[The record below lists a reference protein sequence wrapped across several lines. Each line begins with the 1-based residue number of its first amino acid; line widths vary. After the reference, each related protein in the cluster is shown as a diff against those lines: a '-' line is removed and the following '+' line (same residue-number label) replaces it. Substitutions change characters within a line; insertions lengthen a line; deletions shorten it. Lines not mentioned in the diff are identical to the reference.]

1 MREIII
7 MNSERPDP
15 DQLLARVERDK
26 AKAKRGRL
34 KIFFGAAAGVGKTY
48 AMLLAARERRS
59 ENIDIIVGLVE
70 THGRKETAAL
80 MDGLEVLPPKL
91 IEYRRTT
98 LREFDLDAALKRKPS
113 IILVDEL
120 AHTNAQ
126 GCRHPKR
133 WQDIEELLDA
143 GIDVYTALNVQH
155 LESLNDDIGQ
165 ISGIRVWETVPDTV
179 FEEATEVELVDLPPD
194 ELLNRLND
202 GKVYVPQQAQ
212 EAIKNFFRK
221 GNLIALRELALRQTA
236 NRVDAQMLDYRD
248 DHSIREVWQVSER
261 ILVCIGPNALAE
273 RLVRA
278 GKRLANSLRAEW
290 IVVYV
295 ETPELQRLPAEK
307 RDSVLRILRLAE
319 QLGAETVALSAPD
332 MSAAIVKLSKERN
345 ITKIVMGKPT
355 RRGWKRLLLGSVVD
369 MLISDAHNINLY
381 LLGSPR
387 HERGGSGD
395 KSELSLYR
403 KSPLPGL
410 SVRLSTRKKGYYLG
424 YIWAIV
430 VTLSSALLAHLMFG
444 KFELANLIMFF
455 LLGVVFIA
463 TRFGRG
469 PSILASFLGV
479 ALFDFFFVR
488 PYFSF
493 SVSDS
498 QYLVTFVAMLTVG
511 IVISNLTANVRSQA
525 KVAAHRERRATV
537 LYAMS
542 KDLASSQSEDEIVRT
557 AVRHLNSEFG
567 SRNVILFPDANGRIV
582 YPKTPSLRESLQAA
596 DLSVAQW
603 VLDNNEIAGQGTHTL
618 AGAEAIYFPLS
629 NGESVVGVLVML
641 PVNLRR
647 IFLPEQQKLLD
658 TFLRQIAQ
666 AITRVRLAEQA
677 RKTQVDV
684 EAERLRNSLL
694 SSISHDLRTP
704 LATIVGSASTLVE
717 EDDTLKAE
725 DKLEL
730 SHAIYDEA
738 QRMSSLVN
746 NILDMARLDAGAIE
760 LNKQWYPLEEIIGAV
775 LTRLQKRLTD
785 RLVTVKLPP
794 GIPMIFVD
802 AVMIEQVLINLLE
815 NALRYTPEGSSLEIM
830 AEASSFAVEISVAD
844 QGPGI
849 PKGIENQLFEKFYRV
864 RHEAAQSGVGLG
876 LAICRAIIE
885 AHGGSIQAQ
894 NRPTGGAVFSFI
906 IPLDHTPPVM
916 GPEE

>member
-1 MREIII
+1 
-7 MNSERPDP
+7 MNNERPDP

-26 AKAKRGRL
+26 AKARRGRL
-34 KIFFGAAAGVGKTY
+34 KIFFGAVAGVGKTY
-48 AMLLAARERRS
+48 AMLLAARERRA
-59 ENIDIIVGLVE
+59 ENVDIIVGLVE

-80 MDGLEVLPPKL
+80 LEGLEVLPPKL
-91 IEYRRTT
+91 IDYRGTT

-165 ISGIRVWETVPDTV
+165 IAGIRVWETVPDTV
-179 FEEATEVELVDLPPD
+179 FEEANEIELVDLPPD
-194 ELLNRLND
+194 ELLDRLKD
-202 GKVYVPQQAQ
+202 GKVYLPQQAQ
-212 EAIKNFFRK
+212 EAIKHFFRK
-221 GNLIALRELALRQTA
+221 GNLIALRELALRHTA
-236 NRVDAQMLDYRD
+236 NRVDAQMLDYRED
-248 DHSIREVWQVSER
+248 NAIREVWQVNER
-261 ILVCIGPNALAE
+261 IMVCIGPNALAE

-278 GKRLANSLRAEW
+278 GKRLATSLRAHW
-290 IVVYV
+290 LVMYV

-307 RDSVLRILRLAE
+307 RDGVLRILRLAE
-319 QLGAETVALSAPD
+319 QLGAETMALSAPD
-332 MSAAIVKLSKERN
+332 MSSAIIKLSKERN

-369 MLISDAHNINLY
+369 VLISDAHNINLY

-387 HERGGSGD
+387 SERGGSGD
-395 KSELSLYR
+395 KSESSLYR

-410 SVRLSTRKKGYYLG
+410 SARLKTRKKGYYLG

-430 VTLSSALLAHLMFG
+430 VTLASALLAHLTYG

-463 TRFGRG
+463 THYGRG
-469 PSILASFLGV
+469 PSILASLLGV
-479 ALFDFFFVR
+479 AIFDFFFVR
-488 PYFSF
+488 PYLSF
-493 SVSDS
+493 SVADS
-498 QYLVTFVAMLTVG
+498 QYLVTFVAMITVG
-511 IVISNLTANVRSQA
+511 MVISNLTVNVRSQA

-537 LYAMS
+537 LYAMT
-542 KDLASSQSEDEIVRT
+542 KDLASSRNEDEIVRT

-567 SRNVILFPDANGRIV
+567 SRNVILFPDPNGLIV
-582 YPKTPSLRESLQAA
+582 YPKDPSIRESLHAA

-618 AGAEAIYFPLS
+618 AGAEATYFPLS
-629 NGESVVGVLVML
+629 NGEAVVGVLVLL

-658 TFLRQIAQ
+658 TFLQQIAQ

-677 RKTQVDV
+677 KKTQLDM

-717 EDDTLKAE
+717 EDKALKAE

-730 SHAIYDEA
+730 NRAIYDEA
-738 QRMSSLVN
+738 QRMSTLVN
-746 NILDMARLDAGAIE
+746 NILDMARLDAGAVV
-760 LNKQWYPLEEIIGAV
+760 LNKQWYPLDEIIGVV
-775 LTRLQKRLTD
+775 LTRLQKRLAG
-785 RLVTVKLPP
+785 RPVTVKLPP
-794 GIPMIFVD
+794 GTPMIYVD
-802 AVMIEQVLINLLE
+802 TVMIEQVLINLLE
-815 NALRYTPEGSSLEIM
+815 NVLRYTPEKSPVEITG
-830 AEASSFAVEISVAD
+830 EASAFAVEISVAD

-849 PKGIENQLFEKFYRV
+849 PKGFESQLFEKFYRV

-894 NRPTGGAVFSFI
+894 NRPTGGAVFSFM
-906 IPLDHTPPVM
+906 IPLDHSPPM
-916 GPEE
+916 LGPEE

>member
-1 MREIII
+1 

-26 AKAKRGRL
+26 AKAQRGRL
-34 KIFFGAAAGVGKTY
+34 KIFFGAVAGVGKTY
-48 AMLLAARERRS
+48 AMLLAARERRA
-59 ENIDIIVGLVE
+59 ENSDIIVGLVE
-70 THGRKETAAL
+70 THGRMETAAL
-80 MDGLEVLPPKL
+80 LEGLEALPPKL
-91 IEYRRTT
+91 IEYRGTT

-179 FEEATEVELVDLPPD
+179 FEEANEIELVDLPPD
-194 ELLNRLND
+194 ELLDRLKD
-202 GKVYVPQQAQ
+202 GKVYLPQQAQ
-212 EAIKNFFRK
+212 EAIKHFFRK
-221 GNLIALRELALRQTA
+221 GNLIALRELALRHTA
-236 NRVDAQMLDYRD
+236 NRVDAQMLDYRED
-248 DHSIREVWQVSER
+248 NAIREVWQVNER
-261 ILVCIGPNALAE
+261 IMVCIGPNALAE

-278 GKRLANSLRAEW
+278 GKRLATSLRAHW
-290 IVVYV
+290 LVMYV

-307 RDSVLRILRLAE
+307 RDGVLRILRLAE
-319 QLGAETVALSAPD
+319 QLGAETVAMSAPD
-332 MSAAIVKLSKERN
+332 MSTAIINLSKERN

-369 MLISDAHNINLY
+369 ELISDAHNINLY

-387 HERGGSGD
+387 SERSSNGD

-410 SVRLSTRKKGYYLG
+410 SARLTTRKKGYYLG

-430 VTLSSALLAHLMFG
+430 VTLSSALLAHLTYG

-479 ALFDFFFVR
+479 AIFDYFFVR
-488 PYFSF
+488 PYLSF
-493 SVSDS
+493 SVADS
-498 QYLVTFVAMLTVG
+498 QYLVTFVTMLTVG
-511 IVISNLTANVRSQA
+511 MVISNLMANVRSQA

-542 KDLASSQSEDEIVRT
+542 KDLASSRNEDEIVRT
-557 AVRHLNSEFG
+557 AVRHLHSEFG
-567 SRNVILFPDANGRIV
+567 SRNVILLPDPNGLIV
-582 YPKTPSLRESLQAA
+582 YPKDPSMRESLHAA

-618 AGAEAIYFPLS
+618 AGAEATYFPLS
-629 NGESVVGVLVML
+629 NGESVVGVLVLL

-658 TFLRQIAQ
+658 TFLQQIAQ

-677 RKTQVDV
+677 KKTQLDM

-717 EDDTLKAE
+717 EDNALKAE

-730 SHAIYDEA
+730 NRAIYDEA
-738 QRMSSLVN
+738 QRMSTLVN
-746 NILDMARLDAGAIE
+746 NILDMARLDAGAVV
-760 LNKQWYPLEEIIGAV
+760 LNKQWYPLDEIIGVV
-775 LTRLQKRLTD
+775 LTRLQKRLEG
-785 RLVTVKLPP
+785 RPVTVKLPP
-794 GIPMIFVD
+794 GTPMIYVD
-802 AVMIEQVLINLLE
+802 TVMIEQVLINLLE
-815 NALRYTPEGSSLEIM
+815 NVLRYTPEKSPVEIM
-830 AEASSFAVEISVAD
+830 AEASNFAVKISVAD

-849 PKGIENQLFEKFYRV
+849 PAGLENQLFEKFYRV
-864 RHEAAQSGVGLG
+864 RNEAAQSGVGLG

-894 NRPTGGAVFSFI
+894 NRPTGGAVFSFM
-906 IPLDHTPPVM
+906 IPLDHAPPVLS
-916 GPEE
+916 PEE

>member
-1 MREIII
+1 

-26 AKAKRGRL
+26 AKARRGRL

-80 MDGLEVLPPKL
+80 MKGLEVMPPRL
-91 IEYRRTT
+91 IEYRGTT

-194 ELLNRLND
+194 ELLNRLNE
-202 GKVYVPQQAQ
+202 GKVYLPQQAQ

-236 NRVDAQMLDYRD
+236 SRVDAQMLDYRED
-248 DHSIREVWQVSER
+248 NYIREVWQVSER

-278 GKRLANSLRAEW
+278 GKRLATGLRAEW

-307 RDSVLRILRLAE
+307 RDGVLRILQLAE
-319 QLGAETVALSAPD
+319 KLGAETVALSAPD
-332 MSAAIVKLSKERN
+332 MSAAIIKLSNERN

-355 RRGWKRLLLGSVVD
+355 RRGWRRFLLGSVVD
-369 MLISDAHNINLY
+369 VLISDAHNINLY

-387 HERGGSGD
+387 PERGDGNRD
-395 KSELSLYR
+395 KSEISLFR

-410 SVRLSTRKKGYYLG
+410 SGKISSRKKNTRGYV
-424 YIWAIV
+424 WALIV
-430 VTLSSALLAHLMFG
+430 TVASTLLAHLMFG
-444 KFELANLIMFF
+444 KFELANLIMVF

-469 PSILASFLGV
+469 PSIFASFLGV
-479 ALFDFFFVR
+479 AIIDLFFVK

-493 SVSDS
+493 SVADS
-498 QYLVTFVAMLTVG
+498 QYLVTLLAMLTVAML
-511 IVISNLTANVRSQA
+511 ISNLMANVRSQA
-525 KVAAHRERRATV
+525 KVAGHRERRATV

-542 KDLASSQSEDEIVRT
+542 RDMTASQSEEEIVRA
-557 AVRHLNSEFG
+557 AVHHLYSEFG
-567 SRNVILFPDANGRIV
+567 SRNVILFPDASGRAL
-582 YPKTPSLRESLQAA
+582 YPTGRAVPESLHAA

-603 VLDNNEIAGQGTHTL
+603 VMDHNEIAGQGTDTL
-618 AGAEAIYFPLS
+618 PGAEAVYFPLS
-629 NGESVVGVLVML
+629 NKETVLGVLVLL

-647 IFLPEQQKLLD
+647 VFLPEQQKLLE
-658 TFLRQIAQ
+658 TFLGQIAQ
-666 AITRVRLAEQA
+666 AISRVRLTEQA
-677 RKTQVDV
+677 RKAQVEM

-704 LATIVGSASTLVE
+704 LATIVGSASALVE
-717 EDDTLKAE
+717 EDNALKAE

-730 SHAIYDEA
+730 NRAIYDEA
-738 QRMSSLVN
+738 LRMSSLVN

-760 LNKQWYPLEEIIGAV
+760 LNKQWYPLEEIIGVV
-775 LTRLQKRLTD
+775 LTSLQKRLAG

-794 GIPMIFVD
+794 GTPMIYVD
-802 AVMIEQVLINLLE
+802 TVMIEQVLINLLE
-815 NALRYTPEGSSLEIM
+815 NVLRYTPEGSPVEIK
-830 AEASSFAVEISVAD
+830 AQASSIAVEISVAD
-844 QGPGI
+844 WGPGI
-849 PKGIENQLFEKFYRV
+849 PKGSENKVFEKFYRA

-876 LAICRAIIE
+876 LSICRAIIE
-885 AHGGSIQAQ
+885 AHGGSIQVQ
-894 NRPTGGAVFSFI
+894 NRPTGGAVFSFM
-906 IPLDHTPPVM
+906 IPLDHLPPVI
-916 GPEE
+916 GEEE

>member
-1 MREIII
+1 
-7 MNSERPDP
+7 MNNERPDP
-15 DQLLARVERDK
+15 DELLARVERDK
-26 AKAKRGRL
+26 AKARRGRL
-34 KIFFGAAAGVGKTY
+34 KIFFGASAGVGKTY

-59 ENIDIIVGLVE
+59 ENSDIIVGLVE

-80 MDGLEVLPPKL
+80 LEGLEVLPPKL
-91 IEYRRTT
+91 INYRRTV

-120 AHTNAQ
+120 AHTNAE

-133 WQDIEELLDA
+133 WQDIEELLNA

-179 FEEATEVELVDLPPD
+179 FEAADEIELVDLPPD
-194 ELLNRLND
+194 ELLDRLKD
-202 GKVYVPQQAQ
+202 GKVYLPQQAE

-236 NRVDAQMLDYRD
+236 NRVDAQMQDYRED
-248 DHSIREVWQVSER
+248 NAIREVWQVSER
-261 ILVCIGPNALAE
+261 IMVCIGPNALAE

-307 RDSVLRILRLAE
+307 RDGVLRILRFAE

-332 MSAAIVKLSKERN
+332 MSAALINLSNERN
-345 ITKIVMGKPT
+345 ITKIIMGKPT

-387 HERGGSGD
+387 SERDGGRD
-395 KSELSLYR
+395 KPEGTLYR
-403 KSPLPGL
+403 KNPLPGL
-410 SVRLSTRKKGYYLG
+410 SGRLASRKKNTLG
-424 YIWAIV
+424 YAWALV
-430 VTLSSALLAHLMFG
+430 VTVASTGLAYLMFG
-444 KFELANLIMFF
+444 RFELTNLIMVF

-469 PSILASFLGV
+469 PSIFASFLGV
-479 ALFDFFFVR
+479 ALFDFFFVA

-498 QYLVTFVAMLTVG
+498 QYLVTFMAMLTVG
-511 IVISNLTANVRSQA
+511 VLISNLTANMRSQA
-525 KVAAHRERRATV
+525 KVAGHRERRATV

-542 KDLASSQSEDEIVRT
+542 RDMTAGQSEDEIVRS
-557 AVRHLNSEFG
+557 AVHHLYTEFG
-567 SRNVILFPDANGRIV
+567 SRNVILFPDASGHIM
-582 YPKTPSLRESLQAA
+582 YPTGHALSESLHAA

-603 VLDNNEIAGQGTHTL
+603 VMDHNEIAGQGTHTL
-618 AGAEAIYFPLS
+618 PGAEAIYFPLS
-629 NGESVVGVLVML
+629 NKETTLGVLVLL

-647 IFLPEQQKLLD
+647 VFLPEQQKLLE
-658 TFLRQIAQ
+658 TFLGQIAQ
-666 AITRVRLAEQA
+666 AIIRVRLTEQA
-677 RKTQVDV
+677 RKAQVEM

-704 LATIVGSASTLVE
+704 LATIVGSASALVE
-717 EDDTLKAE
+717 EDNALKPE

-730 SHAIYDEA
+730 SRAIYDEGL
-738 QRMSSLVN
+738 RMSSLVN
-746 NILDMARLDAGAIE
+746 NILDMARLDAGAVE
-760 LNKQWYPLEEIIGAV
+760 LNRQWYPLEEIIGTV
-775 LTRLQKRLTD
+775 LTRLQKRLAG
-785 RLVTVKLPP
+785 RRVSVKLPP
-794 GIPMIFVD
+794 GIPMIYAD
-802 AVMIEQVLINLLE
+802 AMMIEQVLINLLE
-815 NALRYTPEGSSLEIM
+815 NVLRYTPEHSPVEIM
-830 AEASSFAVEISVAD
+830 AEVSASAVEISVAD

-849 PKGIENQLFEKFYRV
+849 PEGSENKLFEKFYRV
-864 RHEAAQSGVGLG
+864 RNEAAQSGVGLG
-876 LAICRAIIE
+876 LSICRAIIA
-885 AHGGSIQAQ
+885 AHGGSIQAH
-894 NRPTGGAVFSFI
+894 NRPTGGAVFSFL
-906 IPLDHTPPVM
+906 IPQEQTPPVL
-916 GPEE
+916 GQEE

>member
-1 MREIII
+1 
-7 MNSERPDP
+7 MNSERPNP

-26 AKAKRGRL
+26 VKARRGRL

-48 AMLLAARERRS
+48 AMLLATRERRS

-70 THGRKETAAL
+70 THGRKETAVL
-80 MDGLEVLPPKL
+80 LEGLEVLPPRL
-91 IEYRRTT
+91 IEYRGTT

-194 ELLNRLND
+194 ELLNRLNE
-202 GKVYVPQQAQ
+202 GKVYLPQQAQ

-236 NRVDAQMLDYRD
+236 NRVDAQMLDYRED
-248 DHSIREVWQVSER
+248 NSIREVWQVSER
-261 ILVCIGPNALAE
+261 IMVCIGPNALAE

-307 RDSVLRILRLAE
+307 RDGVLRILRLAE

-332 MSAAIVKLSKERN
+332 MSAALIKLSNERN

-387 HERGGSGD
+387 SERGGSGD
-395 KSELSLYR
+395 KAEISLYR

-479 ALFDFFFVR
+479 AIFDFFFVR
-488 PYFSF
+488 PYLSF

-542 KDLASSQSEDEIVRT
+542 KDLATSQNEDEIVRT

-567 SRNVILFPDANGRIV
+567 SRNVILFPDPNGLIV
-582 YPKTPSLRESLQAA
+582 YPKDPSMRESLHAA

-618 AGAEAIYFPLS
+618 AGAEATYFPLS
-629 NGESVVGVLVML
+629 NGESVVGVLVLL

-658 TFLRQIAQ
+658 TFLQQIAQ

-677 RKTQVDV
+677 RKTHLDM

-717 EDDTLKAE
+717 EDDTLEAE

-730 SHAIYDEA
+730 SRAIYDEA

-746 NILDMARLDAGAIE
+746 NILDMARLDAGVIE
-760 LNKQWYPLEEIIGAV
+760 LNKQWYPLEEIIGTV
-775 LTRLQKRLTD
+775 LTRLQKRLAD

-794 GIPMIFVD
+794 GIPMIYVD

-815 NALRYTPEGSSLEIM
+815 NILRYTPDGSPVEIM

-849 PKGIENQLFEKFYRV
+849 PKGIENKLFEKFYRV

-894 NRPTGGAVFSFI
+894 NRPTGGAVFSFM

>member
-1 MREIII
+1 
-7 MNSERPDP
+7 MNNERPDP

-34 KIFFGAAAGVGKTY
+34 KIFFGAVAGVGKTY
-48 AMLLAARERRS
+48 AMLLAARERRA
-59 ENIDIIVGLVE
+59 ENSDIIVGLVE

-80 MDGLEVLPPKL
+80 LEGLEVLPPQQ
-91 IEYRRTT
+91 IDYRGAT

-165 ISGIRVWETVPDTV
+165 IAGIRVWETVPDTV
-179 FEEATEVELVDLPPD
+179 FEEANEIELVDLPPD
-194 ELLNRLND
+194 ELLDRLKD
-202 GKVYVPQQAQ
+202 GKVYLPQQAQ
-212 EAIKNFFRK
+212 EAIKHFFRK
-221 GNLIALRELALRQTA
+221 GNLIALRELALRHTA
-236 NRVDAQMLDYRD
+236 NRVDAQMLDYRED
-248 DHSIREVWQVSER
+248 NAIREVWQVNER
-261 ILVCIGPNALAE
+261 IMVCIGPNALAE

-278 GKRLANSLRAEW
+278 GKRLATSLRAHW
-290 IVVYV
+290 LVMYV

-307 RDSVLRILRLAE
+307 RDGVLRILRLAE
-319 QLGAETVALSAPD
+319 QLGAETVALSATD
-332 MSAAIVKLSKERN
+332 MSSAIIRLSKDRN
-345 ITKIVMGKPT
+345 ITKIVIGKPT

-369 MLISDAHNINLY
+369 VLISDAHNINLY

-387 HERGGSGD
+387 SERGGSGD
-395 KSELSLYR
+395 KSESSLYR
-403 KSPLPGL
+403 KSSLPGL
-410 SVRLSTRKKGYYLG
+410 SARLSTRKKGYYIG
-424 YIWAIV
+424 YLWAVV
-430 VTLSSALLAHLMFG
+430 VTLASTLLAYLTFG

-498 QYLVTFVAMLTVG
+498 QYLVTFVTMLTVG
-511 IVISNLTANVRSQA
+511 VVISNLMANVRSQA
-525 KVAAHRERRATV
+525 KVATHRERRATV

-542 KDLASSQSEDEIVRT
+542 KDLATSRNEDEIVRT
-557 AVRHLNSEFG
+557 AVRHLHSEFG
-567 SRNVILFPDANGRIV
+567 SHNVILFPDSNGLNV
-582 YPKTPSLRESLQAA
+582 YPKDPSMQESLHAA

-603 VLDNNEIAGQGTHTL
+603 VFDNNEIAGQGTHTL
-618 AGAEAIYFPLS
+618 AGAEATYFPLS
-629 NGESVVGVLVML
+629 NGEAVVGVLVLL

-658 TFLRQIAQ
+658 TFLQQIAQ
-666 AITRVRLAEQA
+666 AITRVRLAEHA
-677 RKTQVDV
+677 RKTQLDM

-717 EDDTLKAE
+717 EDYILKAE

-730 SHAIYDEA
+730 NRAIYDEA
-738 QRMSSLVN
+738 QRMSTLVN

-760 LNKQWYPLEEIIGAV
+760 LNKQWYPLEEMIGTV
-775 LTRLQKRLTD
+775 LTRLQKRLEG
-785 RLVTVKLPP
+785 RRVTVKLPP
-794 GIPMIFVD
+794 GIPMIYVD
-802 AVMIEQVLINLLE
+802 TVMIEQVLINLLE
-815 NALRYTPEGSSLEIM
+815 NVLRYTPEKSSVEIM
-830 AEASSFAVEISVAD
+830 AEVSPFAVEISLAD

-849 PKGIENQLFEKFYRV
+849 PAGLENQLFEKFYRV
-864 RHEAAQSGVGLG
+864 RNEAAQSGVGLG

-885 AHGGSIQAQ
+885 AHGGSIKAQ
-894 NRPTGGAVFSFI
+894 NRPTGGAVFSFM
-906 IPLDHTPPVM
+906 IPLDHAPPM
-916 GPEE
+916 LEPEE

>member
-1 MREIII
+1 
-7 MNSERPDP
+7 MNVERPNP
-15 DQLLARVERDK
+15 DELLARVEREK

-80 MDGLEVLPPKL
+80 LKGLEVLPPKL
-91 IEYRRTT
+91 IDYRGTT
-98 LREFDLDAALKRKPS
+98 LREFDLDAALKRKPP

-179 FEEATEVELVDLPPD
+179 FDEATEVELVDLPPD
-194 ELLNRLND
+194 ELLVRLKE
-202 GKVYVPQQAQ
+202 GKVYLPQQAK
-212 EAIKNFFRK
+212 EAIRNFFRK

-236 NRVDAQMLDYRD
+236 NRVDAQMLDYRED
-248 DHSIREVWQVSER
+248 NAIREIWQVSER
-261 ILVCIGPNALAE
+261 IMVCIGPNALAE

-295 ETPELQRLPAEK
+295 ETPELERLPAEK
-307 RDSVLRILRLAE
+307 RDGVLRILRLAE
-319 QLGAETVALSAPD
+319 QLGAETVTLSAPD
-332 MSAAIVKLSKERN
+332 MSEAIIQYSNDRN

-355 RRGWKRLLLGSVVD
+355 RRGLKRLLFGSIVD
-369 MLISDAHNINLY
+369 TLISHAHNINLY
-381 LLGSPR
+381 LLGSPQS
-387 HERGGSGD
+387 GIGSNSD
-395 KSELSLYR
+395 RMDQTLYR
-403 KSPLPGL
+403 KHPLPGL
-410 SVRLSTRKKGYYLG
+410 SARLSTRKKGYYLG
-424 YIWAIV
+424 YIWAVV
-430 VTLSSALLAHLMFG
+430 VTLCSALLARMMFG
-444 KFELANLIMFF
+444 KFELANLIMVF
-455 LLGVVFIA
+455 LLGVVFTA

-469 PSILASFLGV
+469 PSILASILGV
-479 ALFDFFFVR
+479 AIFDLFFVT

-511 IVISNLTANVRSQA
+511 MVINNLMANVRSQA
-525 KVAAHRERRATV
+525 KVAAHRERRAKV

-542 KDLASSQSEDEIVRT
+542 KDLATSQNEDEIVRT
-557 AVRHLNSEFG
+557 AVHHLYTEFS
-567 SRNVILFPDANGRIV
+567 SRNVILFPDASGRII
-582 YPKTPSLRESLQAA
+582 YPKARSLPESLHAA

-603 VLDNNEIAGQGTHTL
+603 VLDHDEIAGKGTNTL
-618 AGAEAIYFPLS
+618 PGASAIYYPLS
-629 NGESVVGVLVML
+629 NEESVLGVLVLM

-647 IFLPEQQKLLD
+647 VFLPEQQKLLD

-677 RKTQVDV
+677 RKTQVEM

-704 LATIVGSASTLVE
+704 LATIVGSASTL
-717 EDDTLKAE
+717 AE
-725 DKLEL
+725 DQGRLKTEDKIEL
-730 SHAIYDEA
+730 SRAIYDEA
-738 QRMSSLVN
+738 QRMSNLVN
-746 NILDMARLDAGAIE
+746 NILDMARLDTGIIE
-760 LNKQWYPLEEIIGAV
+760 LNKQWHPVEEIIGTV
-775 LTRLQKRLTD
+775 LTRLHKSLQR
-785 RLVTVKLPP
+785 RQVKVDLPP
-794 GIPMIFVD
+794 GLPMIYAD
-802 AVMIEQVLINLLE
+802 SVMIEQLLINLLE
-815 NALRYTPEGSSLEIM
+815 NSLRYTPPNSALEITVKTLPT
-830 AEASSFAVEISVAD
+830 AIETSVGD
-844 QGPGI
+844 YGPGI
-849 PKGIENQLFEKFYRV
+849 PEGLENHLFEKFFRV
-864 RHEAAQSGVGLG
+864 RHEGAQSGVGLG
-876 LAICRAIIE
+876 LAICKAIVEI
-885 AHGGSIQAQ
+885 HGGTIRAL
-894 NRPTGGAVFSFI
+894 NRPTGGAVFTFS
-906 IPLDHTPPVM
+906 IPQDQSPPAM
-916 GPEE
+916 EQDE

>member
-1 MREIII
+1 
-7 MNSERPDP
+7 MNNERPDP
-15 DQLLARVERDK
+15 DQLLARVEREK

-34 KIFFGAAAGVGKTY
+34 KIFFGAVAGVGKTY
-48 AMLLAARERRS
+48 AMLLAARERRA

-80 MDGLEVLPPKL
+80 LEGLEVLPPQQ
-91 IEYRRTT
+91 IDYRGAT

-179 FEEATEVELVDLPPD
+179 FEEANEIELVDLPPD
-194 ELLNRLND
+194 ELLDRLKD
-202 GKVYVPQQAQ
+202 GKVYLPQQAQ
-212 EAIKNFFRK
+212 EAIKHFFRK
-221 GNLIALRELALRQTA
+221 GNLIALRELALRHTA
-236 NRVDAQMLDYRD
+236 NRVDAQMLDYRED
-248 DHSIREVWQVSER
+248 NAIHEVWQVNER
-261 ILVCIGPNALAE
+261 IMVCIGPNALAE

-278 GKRLANSLRAEW
+278 GKRLATSLRAHW
-290 IVVYV
+290 LVMYV

-307 RDSVLRILRLAE
+307 RDGVLRILRLAE

-332 MSAAIVKLSKERN
+332 MSSAIIKLSKERN

-369 MLISDAHNINLY
+369 VLISDAHNINLY

-387 HERGGSGD
+387 SERSGSGD
-395 KSELSLYR
+395 KSESSLYR

-430 VTLSSALLAHLMFG
+430 VTLSSALLAHLTFG

-463 TRFGRG
+463 THFGRG
-469 PSILASFLGV
+469 PSILASLLGV
-479 ALFDFFFVR
+479 AIFDFFFVR
-488 PYFSF
+488 PYLSF
-493 SVSDS
+493 SVADS
-498 QYLVTFVAMLTVG
+498 QYLVTFVAMITVG
-511 IVISNLTANVRSQA
+511 MVISNLTVNVRSQA

-537 LYAMS
+537 LYAMT
-542 KDLASSQSEDEIVRT
+542 KDLASSRNEDEIVRT
-557 AVRHLNSEFG
+557 AVRHLHSEFG
-567 SRNVILFPDANGRIV
+567 SRNVILFPDPNGLIV
-582 YPKTPSLRESLQAA
+582 YPKDPSMRESLHAA

-618 AGAEAIYFPLS
+618 AGAEATYFPLS
-629 NGESVVGVLVML
+629 NGEAVVGVLVLL

-658 TFLRQIAQ
+658 TFLQQIAQ

-677 RKTQVDV
+677 KKTQLDM

-717 EDDTLKAE
+717 EDKALKAE

-730 SHAIYDEA
+730 NRAIYDEA
-738 QRMSSLVN
+738 QRMSTLVN
-746 NILDMARLDAGAIE
+746 NILDMARLDAGAVV
-760 LNKQWYPLEEIIGAV
+760 LNKQWYPLDEIIGVV
-775 LTRLQKRLTD
+775 LTRLQKRLEG
-785 RLVTVKLPP
+785 RPVTVKLPP
-794 GIPMIFVD
+794 GTPMIYVD
-802 AVMIEQVLINLLE
+802 TVMIEQVLINLLE
-815 NALRYTPEGSSLEIM
+815 NVLRYTPEKSPVEIM
-830 AEASSFAVEISVAD
+830 AEASKFAVKISVAD

-849 PKGIENQLFEKFYRV
+849 PAGFESQLFEKFYRV

-894 NRPTGGAVFSFI
+894 NRPTGGAVFSFM
-906 IPLDHTPPVM
+906 IPLDHAPPVLS
-916 GPEE
+916 PEE